1 MELKINFTE
10 VDIGLYIAEILE
22 DHGKVS
28 IPGVG
33 IFYRK
38 KIATYF
44 DKKLQMF
51 FPPDQKLRFEQT
63 DDDDSGFSEYISK
76 TENISAD
83 SADDI
88 IKEFAAKFNDEL
100 KSSGTAEIPGV
111 GILKKEGTQY
121 TIEALSF
128 YGLQPLPEME
138 SVIPHITV
146 LADPVHEDNTEVT
159 NDYISQN
166 TGETE
171 QILENDDELPED
183 TEETEKT
190 SGRKWFLVI
199 VAVLILIGGPLYF
212 FYPQINQF
220 VQNRLAAYS
229 HKEQKPVKGEALPQ
243 KPAESIADTTT
254 KSGSVT
260 TGSMSYEIIIA
271 SFSQRTEAETFIKQL
286 TGKGVN
292 VHLVEKPSGI
302 YKYKVSAGSF
312 KDRSSADDELPL
324 AQKNLNK
331 EAWIDS
337 TKSKTN

>member
-1 MELKINFTE
+1 M
-10 VDIGLYIAEILE
+10 DISLYIAEILQ

-28 IPGVG
+28 IPGIG
-33 IFYRK
+33 TFYRK
-38 KIATYF
+38 KIAAYF
-44 DKKLQMF
+44 DEQRQMF
-51 FPPDQKLRFEQT
+51 FPPDEKFSFEQT
-63 DDDDSGFSEYISK
+63 EDDDSHFSEYISK
-76 TENISAD
+76 AENISTA

-88 IKEFAAKFNDEL
+88 IKEFATKFNNEL
-100 KSSGTAEIPGV
+100 ETSGSAEIPGF
-111 GILKKEGTQY
+111 GILKKEGTQF
-121 TIEALSF
+121 TAEAVSS
-128 YGLQPLPEME
+128 YGLQPLPELE
-138 SVIPHITV
+138 LVNPYIAAPREAVS
-146 LADPVHEDNTEVT
+146 EENKEVN
-159 NDYISQN
+159 NDYISPV
-166 TGETE
+166 EIE
-171 QILENDDELPED
+171 QILENNDELSGN

-190 SGRKWFLVI
+190 SGKKWLLVAI
-199 VAVLILIGGPLYF
+199 FVLILMGASLYF

-220 VQNRLAAYS
+220 VQNRLVAYS

-243 KPAESIADTTT
+243 KTADSIADTTT

-312 KDRSSADDELPL
+312 KDRSSTDNELSL